1 MALAAL
7 CTSED
12 VRARLANP
20 GLAVV
25 DTEESVITE
34 AIGRK
39 IVIAH
44 AQLEL
49 VLLARIQRAISPNQ
63 TYDNKTPAEILAL
76 LTDASKVL
84 MKTCAVEWVL
94 YYLFEEGESTLRFK
108 YEEAGDVISKKMD
121 RLQREKNAALD
132 VVWPLINF
140 NIDGVSTVS
149 DLERGFTN
157 KLSSVRVSF

>member
-7 CTSED
+7 CTDTD

-34 AIGRK
+34 AIDRK

-49 VLLARIQRAISPNQ
+49 AMLARIQRAISPNQ

-108 YEEAGDVISKKMD
+108 YEDAGDVISKKMD